1 MVPLGEYLLYSSYH
15 FCPKPARVCPH
26 TISTAMVAVGSDTML
41 KRENVSRFAL
51 SSVYRA

>member
-1 MVPLGEYLLYSSYH
+1 MVPLGEYKYTIPLFSALSS
-15 FCPKPARVCPH
+15 H